1 MREIKFRAWC
11 DETKKMYP
19 VNMMSFWVSKDKEFS
34 GIDVQ
39 VLDKDETELFGE
51 MDLMQYTGL
60 HDKNGKEGYFDDL
73 VRWGGSVYQVVWNKA
88 EGITQLIKCS
98 GFEVFAT
105 LPIKEME
112 RGEIMGD
119 IYSNPELLEVKC
131 KE

>member
-1 MREIKFRAWC
+1 MREIKFRAWDKKEKVM
-11 DETKKMYP
+11 DEPFDLYNIGI
-19 VNMMSFWVSKDKEFS
+19 VN
-34 GIDVQ
+34 
-39 VLDKDETELFGE
+39 GE
-51 MDLMQYTGL
+51 NGYDRNYYILMQYTGL

-112 RGEIMGD
+112 RGEIIGD